1 MSMVEK
7 RGDHFKTL
15 LLIIMLAFVA
25 TFFTQRASGA
35 SEISVPLYKSPKI
48 DGVISRNEYPIR
60 QLDQTWGD
68 LYAVQDGKR
77 LVLGIVLSEDYE
89 RADLLFNTGSLGTT
103 VLTTSTIR
111 YSVDKSGEMKYYYG
125 VIDKWVASHTSG
137 VLFAIG
143 VEEAEW
149 VIEISIPLSN
159 LNVPSNSEDKLGFAI
174 IVYGGS
180 LNYSWP
186 RDVSIYNPS
195 TWGIISS
202 LDNWATKKDVCLDVF
217 LDKETLIVG
226 SNLTITAVIRNI
238 GDAPIPDYQIS
249 VFFDNKLIEQLKAS
263 TIGLKTPLEKMDSVT
278 YSKIVTN
285 ITEGS
290 HRVKVNVTGIGIYY
304 DSDEKNNVGEKSVVA
319 RYAKIE
325 VSGIPGVVVEL
336 EGDSQMITEEEPAVL
351 YSATGRKKLKVPS
364 IYSPS
369 EELRYFF
376 LRLIYDSY
384 SHDSPELIINIDKDF
399 AITLEYRKEYLVTLN
414 FLDYDENPFTPS
426 FFTCIFPNG
435 TSYTGN
441 LTRLWLTNGTLSLL
455 SVNYAGMNV
464 IEEAKTYDIYGARRI
479 NVICRVLGGTIRI
492 VDPFSV
498 PMEGVEV
505 KALFLNNSLKNYV
518 TGPDGMVN
526 MSGIVGGRARLTVSH
541 MGYSTMVDIDFSKE
555 REITIRIPISIR
567 VVIVIV
573 AAVSVVIVIIVFKM
587 FLQKLVSKR
596 GREQPHAREE
606 EYEFEEL

>member
-1 MSMVEK
+1 MSIVEK
-7 RGDHFKTL
+7 QGGHVKTL
-15 LLIIMLAFVA
+15 FLIVTLALIA
-25 TFFTQRASGA
+25 TLFMQRASGA

-48 DGVISRNEYPIR
+48 DGVISRNEYPIQ

-77 LVLGIVLSEDYE
+77 LVLGIVLTEDYE
-89 RADLLFNTGSLGTT
+89 KVDLLFNTGFLGTT

-111 YSVDKSGEMKYYYG
+111 YSINKSGEMKYYYG
-125 VIDKWVASHTSG
+125 VIDKWVASRTSG

-159 LNVPSNSEDKLGFAI
+159 LNVPSNSEEKLGFAI
-174 IVYGGS
+174 IVYAGI

-186 RDVSIYNPS
+186 QDVSIYNPS

-202 LDNWATKKDVCLDVF
+202 LDNWATKKDICLDVF

-238 GDAPIPDYQIS
+238 GDVPIPDYQIS

-263 TIGLKTPLEKMDSVT
+263 SIGLKTPLEKMDSVT
-278 YSKIVTN
+278 YSKIITN

-304 DSDEKNNVGEKSVVA
+304 DSDEKNNVGEKSAVA

-336 EGDSQMITEEEPAVL
+336 DGESQMITEEPAVL
-351 YSATGRKKLKVPS
+351 YSAVGRKRLKVPS

-369 EELRYFF
+369 EGTRYVFSRLRY
-376 LRLIYDSY
+376 DGH
-384 SHDSPELIINIDKDF
+384 SHYSPELIINIDKDF

-426 FFTCIFPNG
+426 FFTCIFPNS
-435 TSYTGN
+435 TSYNGT

-464 IEEAKTYDIYGARRI
+464 IEEAGTYDIYGAREI
-479 NVICRVLGGTIRI
+479 NIICKVLGGAIRI

-505 KALFLNNSLKNYV
+505 KALFLNNTSKNYV

-526 MSGIVGGRARLTVSH
+526 MSRIVGGRARLTVSH
-541 MGYSTMVDIDFSKE
+541 MGYSTMVDVDFSKE

-567 VVIVIV
+567 VVIVIL
-573 AAVSVVIVIIVFKM
+573 AAVSIVIVIIVFKM

-596 GREQPHAREE
+596 EKEQPRIREE